1 MALPNFSGFPNLG
14 SLQTYDDVV
23 RVADTIVSNISKE
36 RLYEELNAYYAFY
49 ASSGVLSAFKPNGVL
64 YHYLQKVIALNSID
78 FNSIDFNSHL
88 VLDVCKIVR
97 NHFDIPVDYIPVFL
111 ILRETLALL
120 VSVRNTVERLG
131 LKKDEDVSHILKVLN
146 NRAIELINRGG
157 SVNDAYR
164 LTETD
169 LGSVVRL
176 VDMFRLLE

>member
-1 MALPNFSGFPNLG
+1 MALPSFSGFPNLG

-78 FNSIDFNSHL
+78 FNSHL

-97 NHFDIPVDYIPVFL
+97 NHFDIPVDYIPAFL

-131 LKKDEDVSHILKVLN
+131 LKKDEDVSHILKVLS

-169 LGSVVRL
+169 LGNVIRL